1 MRIATLLL
9 LSAASAPVLR
19 AADGEVAISHWGTH
33 AIVITAPT
41 GADEVNLGARMK
53 QRLTL
58 DWQDS
63 SLGDI
68 ADFLRRVTDANI
80 VVDPKLLAADPKITL
95 KASDMELGAVLSWV
109 TRMAPC
115 HMGYVN
121 GAIYL
126 SQEAYQGATKTKL
139 YDVSDLVLPVR
150 NFPGPD
156 LDIPEPGGRGAMIL
170 PPVESDKPAPE
181 IDDVESLLRK
191 VVLHQE

>member
-1 MRIATLLL
+1 MRLALLVIA
-9 LSAASAPVLR
+9 AAPFLR
-19 AADGEVAISHWGTH
+19 AADDQVTISHWGTH
-33 AIVITAPT
+33 SIVITAPT

-58 DWQDS
+58 DFVDA
-63 SLGDI
+63 SLSDV

-80 VVDPKLLAADPKITL
+80 VVDPKLLVADPRITL

-126 SQEAYQGATKTKL
+126 SQEPYQGATKTKM

-170 PPVESDKPAPE
+170 PPVDSDKPAPE
-181 IDDVESLLRK
+181 IDDVEGLLRK
-191 VVLHQE
+191 VVLHQQ